1 MSEGITIEGAEPEQ
15 YEAVII
21 PIKSI
26 KEMIRENR
34 WKGSLEEEEILYDI
48 QKGYYTKFYAFRVK
62 KLLKKYDKEKN
73 NG

>member
-1 MSEGITIEGAEPEQ
+1 MSERITIEGAESEQ

-34 WKGSLEEEEILYDI
+34 WKGSLEEEEILYNI
-48 QKGYYTKFYAFRVK
+48 QEGCYTKFYTFRVK